1 MTARIGLALGM
12 IGMGLYLL
20 LGVLYL
26 GSGLVMPYPW
36 AFGMWA
42 LWLAGFAILARVF
55 SRLRV
60 WTPAV
65 PVAGL
70 ALWVIIVLLGEQ
82 LFGWTA

>member
-42 LWLAGFAILARVF
+42 VWVGGSAILARVF

-65 PVAGL
+65 PMAGL
-70 ALWVIIVLLGEQ
+70 GLWVIIVLLGEQ